1 VFGFSVQAPRWLTG
15 TGLRYFRTPP
25 RGTALAIPYENN
37 QRRSMMSGSTL
48 NPPDEGG
55 VEIGK
60 GHGTGALGP
69 SDSSDS
75 GSDVQ
80 GEKRYPGD
88 IEDELDAHA
97 LGQSAAELAS
107 DTDRYGTGEAASAD
121 GDNNLKADAD
131 ILPDDVEDETR
142 DIGDE
147 TADPADDENL

>member
-1 VFGFSVQAPRWLTG
+1 
-15 TGLRYFRTPP
+15 
-25 RGTALAIPYENN
+25 
-37 QRRSMMSGSTL
+37 MSGSTL
-48 NPPDEGG
+48 DPSEEGG
-55 VEIGK
+55 VEVNK

-97 LGQSAAELAS
+97 IGQSAAELDS

-121 GDNNLKADAD
+121 GDNNLEMDSD
-131 ILPDDVEDETR
+131 ILPDEVEDEVR
-142 DIGDE
+142 GIDE
-147 TADPADDENL
+147 EMADPSDDESA

>member
-1 VFGFSVQAPRWLTG
+1 
-15 TGLRYFRTPP
+15 
-25 RGTALAIPYENN
+25 
-37 QRRSMMSGSTL
+37 MSGSTL
-48 NPPDEGG
+48 DPDEEGG
-55 VEIGK
+55 IEVGK

-97 LGQSAAELAS
+97 IGQSAAELNS

-121 GDNNLKADAD
+121 GDNNLQPDSD
-131 ILPDDVEDETR
+131 ILPDGVEDETR
-142 DIGDE
+142 AIENEIDEETGDE
-147 TADPADDENL
+147 TADPEGEEDS

>member
-1 VFGFSVQAPRWLTG
+1 
-15 TGLRYFRTPP
+15 
-25 RGTALAIPYENN
+25 
-37 QRRSMMSGSTL
+37 MSGSTL
-48 NPPDEGG
+48 DPSEEGG
-55 VEIGK
+55 VEVNK

-97 LGQSAAELAS
+97 IGQSAAELDS

-121 GDNNLKADAD
+121 GDNNLEMDSD
-131 ILPDDVEDETR
+131 ILPDEVEDEVR
-142 DIGDE
+142 GIDE
-147 TADPADDENL
+147 EIADPSDDESA

>member
-1 VFGFSVQAPRWLTG
+1 
-15 TGLRYFRTPP
+15 
-25 RGTALAIPYENN
+25 
-37 QRRSMMSGSTL
+37 MSGSTL
-48 NPPDEGG
+48 DPDEEGG
-55 VEIGK
+55 VEVGK

-97 LGQSAAELAS
+97 IGQSAAELNS

-121 GDNNLKADAD
+121 GDNNLQPDSD
-131 ILPDDVEDETR
+131 ILPDGVEDETR
-142 DIGDE
+142 AIENEIDEETGDE
-147 TADPADDENL
+147 TADPEGKEDS

>member
-1 VFGFSVQAPRWLTG
+1 
-15 TGLRYFRTPP
+15 
-25 RGTALAIPYENN
+25 
-37 QRRSMMSGSTL
+37 MMSGSTL
-48 NPPDEGG
+48 NPPDEGS

-97 LGQSAAELAS
+97 LGQSQAELAS

-121 GDNNLKADAD
+121 GDNNLETDSD
-131 ILPDDVEDETR
+131 ILPDEVEDETR
-142 DIGDE
+142 SIGDE
-147 TADPADDENL
+147 SGNPEDDEDV